1 MIEIIILVLVVVNLI
16 IGLAILLKLQDRY
29 AADLDFLVEVP
40 HSQTKK
46 GEVKNARN
54 I

>member
-1 MIEIIILVLVVVNLI
+1 MIEIIILVLVIANLI
-16 IGLAILLKLQDRY
+16 IELAILLKLRDKY

-40 HSQTKK
+40 PPQTKR